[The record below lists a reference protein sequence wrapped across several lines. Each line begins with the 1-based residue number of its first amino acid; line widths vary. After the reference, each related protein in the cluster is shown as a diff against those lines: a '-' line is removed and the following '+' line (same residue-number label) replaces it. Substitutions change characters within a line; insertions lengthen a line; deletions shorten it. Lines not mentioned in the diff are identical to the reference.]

1 MELDEKLQT
10 CWNLDHCHVEVDE
23 SVIFVLEN
31 ESLTKNLLLVLILVV
46 NDFRDGVKVNTVE

>member
-10 CWNLDHCHVEVDE
+10 WFNLDHCHVEVDK
-23 SVIFVLEN
+23 SVIFVIEN

-46 NDFRDGVKVNTVE
+46 NDFRDGVKK

>member
-10 CWNLDHCHVEVDE
+10 WWNLDHCHVEVDE
-23 SVIFVLEN
+23 SEIVVLED

-46 NDFRDGVKVNTVE
+46 NDF